1 MEEIAKE
8 GIEDKV
14 QKFLQ
19 WMQVNG
25 AVLKSCYL
33 KPSAQDAEAG
43 LGLYTRGYCSN
54 DEVLMVI
61 PLVLAITPM
70 TVLQDPLVGH
80 LFGTVFADG
89 QVDDRHVMILYLM
102 VERAL
107 GCSSFWEPYLNML
120 PKKFGTSVLFSED
133 ELLELKGTSLYNAT
147 KLQKAALGQQ
157 FTEKVKPIVESI
169 LESVQC
175 TRREVTMEDY
185 LWANFIFWTRALT
198 IPCPHSMVCPPTVP
212 TPVSSLYQKKQEMTE
227 TMGVDS
233 SVFDSLRLDSEGH
246 KQHSFSSTSPQIL
259 ESENALQE
267 SERDEEQNGYKLSLP
282 VNGVSLS
289 KKGDENYQHVQEPP
303 PDFQESGDCQ
313 VRPPEMVEGLVPG
326 IDFCNHA
333 VRGVAR
339 WEVDGSDGSI
349 TGISNSMYLVTGPK
363 SISANTEITICYGN
377 KSNEELLYLYGFVLD
392 NNPDDYLMV
401 HFPIQA
407 LEDGECPEA
416 KSQLLENQEL
426 PLRWLLTSSI
436 LQGGYLSERCNKDS
450 KPFDCTSEVKEHP
463 AYRFSWSGQRKP
475 PPGVRHQ
482 VFPEDMMGA
491 LRIIAMTEEEIQ
503 GVQNLLEE
511 LSESSQRLPSTED
524 VKAAVWEVCGDVGA
538 LQLLQDLLT
547 SRVLAL
553 EEGTGPEYL
562 DSDLLA
568 KHRQA
573 KADLEKN
580 LQQGSVCEGDNDLMN
595 PDLLSRNK
603 RACVVYRK
611 GQKHLATQ
619 FLKEVE
625 YALERWIS

>member
-1 MEEIAKE
+1 MDAGQWSSPEELLLEAFRARRR
-8 GIEDKV
+8 G
-14 QKFLQ
+14 
-19 WMQVNG
+19 W
-25 AVLKSCYL
+25 
-33 KPSAQDAEAG
+33 AG
-43 LGLYTRGYCSN
+43 LIYKRTWFQRWS
-54 DEVLMVI
+54 VLMVI

-70 TVLQDPLVGH
+70 TVLQDPLVGP
-80 LFGTVFADG
+80 LFGTLFADG

-107 GCSSFWEPYLNML
+107 GDSSFWEPYLNML
-120 PKKFGTSVLFSED
+120 PTKFGTSVFFSED
-133 ELLELKGTSLYNAT
+133 EMLELKGTSLYNAT
-147 KLQKAALGQQ
+147 KLQKASLGQQ
-157 FTEKVKPIVESI
+157 FTEKVKPVVESI

-175 TRREVTMEDY
+175 IRREVTMEDY

-198 IPCPHSMVCPPTVP
+198 MPCPHSMVCPPT
-212 TPVSSLYQKKQEMTE
+212 PVSLLYQKKQEMTE
-227 TMGVDS
+227 TTMGVDS
-233 SVFDSLRLDSEGH
+233 PVFDSLRLDSEDH
-246 KQHSFSSTSPQIL
+246 KQHSFSSSSPQIL
-259 ESENALQE
+259 ETEKALQE
-267 SERDEEQNGYKLSLP
+267 SERDEEQNGNKLSLSE
-282 VNGVSLS
+282 NGLSLS
-289 KKGDENYQHVQEPP
+289 KKGDEKYQHGQEPP
-303 PDFQESGDCQ
+303 PDFEKSGDCE

-349 TGISNSMYLVTGPK
+349 TGIPNSMYLITGPK
-363 SISANTEITICYGN
+363 SISPNTEITICYGN

-407 LEDGECPEA
+407 LEHGECPEA
-416 KSQLLENQEL
+416 KSQLLENQKL

-450 KPFDCTSEVKEHP
+450 KSFDCTSEVKEHP
-463 AYRFSWSGQRKP
+463 AHRFSWSGHRKP
-475 PPGVRHQ
+475 PPEVRHQ
-482 VFPEDMMGA
+482 AFPEDMMGA

-538 LQLLQDLLT
+538 LQLLHDLLT

-553 EEGTGPEYL
+553 EEGTGPE
-562 DSDLLA
+562 DVDVDLLA
-568 KHRQA
+568 KYCQA
-573 KADLEKN
+573 KADSEKN
-580 LQQGSVCEGDNDLMN
+580 LQRGSVCEGDNDLIN
-595 PDLLSRNK
+595 PDKLSRNK

-611 GQKHLATQ
+611 EQKHLARQ